1 MEELHCT
8 QRRGEKEETE
18 IRHVDVETDSGEL
31 GAEGKA
37 RGAPRGN
44 DDDDG

>member
-8 QRRGEKEETE
+8 QRRGEKEE
-18 IRHVDVETDSGEL
+18 IRHMDVGTDSGEL

-37 RGAPRGN
+37 RGN